1 MRTAKMGDNLDVTDK
16 DLKMNLPG
24 IFSKCSISNDR
35 FLDKEKYKV
44 FKDIATNQ
52 EPRKNEII
60 GLDKAEWENAYA
72 AHKETLD
79 KHRSQK
85 AWQVA
90 C

>member
-1 MRTAKMGDNLDVTDK
+1 MGDNLEVTDK

-24 IFSKCSISNDR
+24 IFSKCLNKYNR
-35 FLDKEKYKV
+35 FLEKDKYKV
-44 FKDIATNQ
+44 FKDIATD
-52 EPRKNEII
+52 PLGRKNEIM

-72 AHKETLD
+72 AHKEKLD
-79 KHRSQK
+79 TQRSQK